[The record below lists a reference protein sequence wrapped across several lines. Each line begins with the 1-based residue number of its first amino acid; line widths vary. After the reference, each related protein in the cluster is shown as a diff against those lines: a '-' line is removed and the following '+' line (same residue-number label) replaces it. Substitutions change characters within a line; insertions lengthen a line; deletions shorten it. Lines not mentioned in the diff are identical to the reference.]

1 MTKNLIMI
9 FTSVIL
15 GVMGQLSMKH
25 GMSGVK
31 LTAESPF
38 ALLGGLF
45 HAVLNIYVIGG
56 LLFYAMSAMVWLV
69 ILSRIELSFAYP
81 LISTGYIAV
90 VFLSWLLFHEH
101 VTPIRVV
108 GTVVICLGVFLI
120 TRS

>member
-9 FTSVIL
+9 FTSVVL
-15 GVMGQLSMKH
+15 GVLGQLSMKH

-31 LTAESPF
+31 LSAVSPVKLLQGF
-38 ALLGGLF
+38 FHALLNL
-45 HAVLNIYVIGG
+45 YVIGG
-56 LLFYAMSAMVWLV
+56 FALYALSAMVWLV
-69 ILSRIELSFAYP
+69 ILSRVELSFAYP

-101 VTPIRVV
+101 VTLIRVA
-108 GTVVICLGVFLI
+108 GTLVICAGVYLI